1 MYFYY
6 LLFFTYFTIHFQLVH
21 SYGKPFVRFFSVTFL
36 ASVYL
41 QDYGGYND
49 VDPPLPIPNREVK
62 HVCAD
67 GTALPGG
74 RVGSRRP
81 YKRGP
86 AHLFVLALFFMATYS
101 STWVGTDEQASA
113 EEFTHSAER

>member
-1 MYFYY
+1 
-6 LLFFTYFTIHFQLVH
+6 
-21 SYGKPFVRFFSVTFL
+21 
-36 ASVYL
+36 L

-81 YKRGP
+81 
-86 AHLFVLALFFMATYS
+86 
-101 STWVGTDEQASA
+101 
-113 EEFTHSAER
+113 